1 MTALLTALFCT
12 LLVLMGANGIRM
24 MRDDGTSQILGS
36 PTDDTP
42 GTESRGPMIRLID
55 TLGTRAQRALRRIY
69 GPVRLHSLDRRL
81 RSAGNPEGLT
91 LDLFIQREAGF
102 IVLSLILLALF
113 ILVGHPV
120 YGVISAVIFS
130 GWMYLWLLQ
139 ALRARQSAID
149 RDIPDF
155 LDVLAVVVR
164 SGLSFRG
171 ALERVCENFGGP
183 VSEEMLTT
191 LHEMR
196 LGVSR
201 RDAFTAAKERCRS
214 ENVDTFVS
222 ALLQSEELGTPIG
235 EALTAIVKEIRRERT
250 QQVKRAASKA
260 QPKVSLVASTTMVPG
275 AIILMTGGMLYAN
288 RDVFSRL
295 FGG

>member
-12 LLVLMGANGIRM
+12 LLVLLGANGIRM

-42 GTESRGPMIRLID
+42 GAERRGPMIRLID

-120 YGVISAVIFS
+120 YGVISAAVFS

-139 ALRARQSAID
+139 ALRAAEPD
-149 RDIPDF
+149 RKS
-155 LDVLAVVVR
+155 VV
-164 SGLSFRG
+164 
-171 ALERVCENFGGP
+171 
-183 VSEEMLTT
+183 
-191 LHEMR
+191 
-196 LGVSR
+196 
-201 RDAFTAAKERCRS
+201 
-214 ENVDTFVS
+214 
-222 ALLQSEELGTPIG
+222 
-235 EALTAIVKEIRRERT
+235 
-250 QQVKRAASKA
+250 
-260 QPKVSLVASTTMVPG
+260 
-275 AIILMTGGMLYAN
+275 
-288 RDVFSRL
+288 
-295 FGG
+295 